1 MLIAL
6 LALAGLFLSGY
17 LTLYKL
23 GYVGQL
29 ACAVGSC
36 ERVQSSR
43 WSTLFGLPI
52 AAWGAALYLTIL
64 VIALAGTQPP
74 YAERRSLASLLAALT
89 GFGVLFSAYL
99 TSLELFVIHGICLY
113 CLASAV
119 IVTAMFGVSVWDWRR
134 VRDQQSA
141 VSSQQSGTTT
151 ATNAKGRL

>member
-29 ACAVGSC
+29 ACALGSC

-43 WSTLFGLPI
+43 WATLFGLPV
-52 AAWGAALYLTIL
+52 AAWGVAFYLTTL
-64 VIALAGTQPP
+64 VVALAGTQPP
-74 YAERRSLASLLAALT
+74 YAERRSLAGLLAALT

-134 VRDQQSA
+134 ARDQQSA
-141 VSSQQSGTTT
+141 VGSQ
-151 ATNAKGRL
+151 

>member
-6 LALAGLFLSGY
+6 LALAALFLSGY

-23 GYVGQL
+23 GYTGQL

-43 WSTLFGLPI
+43 WSTLFGLPV
-52 AAWGAALYLTIL
+52 AAWGAAFYLTTL
-64 VIALAGTQPP
+64 VIALAGTQPA

-99 TSLELFVIHGICLY
+99 TSLELFVVH
-113 CLASAV
+113 
-119 IVTAMFGVSVWDWRR
+119 
-134 VRDQQSA
+134 
-141 VSSQQSGTTT
+141 
-151 ATNAKGRL
+151 